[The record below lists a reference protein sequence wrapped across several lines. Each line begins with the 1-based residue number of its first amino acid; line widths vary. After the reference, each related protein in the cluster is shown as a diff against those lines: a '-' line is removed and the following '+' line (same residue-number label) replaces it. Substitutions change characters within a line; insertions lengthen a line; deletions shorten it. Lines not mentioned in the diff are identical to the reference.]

1 MAEKKHKTFRRKT
14 GKKTVRKNGK
24 RGGGCG
30 CSQKANPFFGGN
42 NLSFDNRYV
51 IPFKSNNDVI
61 QDPLAPGNIINPRL
75 SGGSTGRKKTRSKR
89 QKKMRGGD
97 SFDNDTLLGSRYL
110 MNMVSAFGTIP
121 GATFSANAIT
131 GTGNVGGPV
140 VSPGITARSG
150 IV

>member
-1 MAEKKHKTFRRKT
+1 MAGKKHKTFRRKT
-14 GKKTVRKNGK
+14 GKNRK

-30 CSQKANPFFGGN
+30 CSRKTNLFFGGN
-42 NLSFDNRYV
+42 NSSFDSQYV

-75 SGGSTGRKKTRSKR
+75 SGGSSSRRKKTRSKKH
-89 QKKMRGGD
+89 KKMRGGD
-97 SFDNDTLLGSRYL
+97 SLDNDTLLGSRYL

-131 GTGNVGGPV
+131 GNGNVGGPV